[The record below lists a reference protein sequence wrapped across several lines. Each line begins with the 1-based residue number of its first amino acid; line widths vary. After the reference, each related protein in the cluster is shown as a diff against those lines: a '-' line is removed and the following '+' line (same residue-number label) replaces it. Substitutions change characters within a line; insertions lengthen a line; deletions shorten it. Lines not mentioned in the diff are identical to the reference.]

1 MSDITY
7 NVGVL
12 LGRSPLSSSDQ
23 NLADLLVE
31 WTSGTI
37 DAAATARVIV
47 VDPASRDRV
56 ITKAVAR
63 YMGTPREGI
72 TQRMVQVDDAQV
84 MTGYSPASDT
94 GEVGE
99 VEILAEWWAELGMP
113 QGREAFTITPYFPPR
128 VDYDQLGYGRAW
140 C

>member
-12 LGRSPLSSSDQ
+12 LGRSPLPESDQ

-31 WTSGTI
+31 WTGATI
-37 DAAATARVIV
+37 DAAATARVVV
-47 VDPASRDRV
+47 VDPAVRDRV

-72 TQRMVQVDDAQV
+72 TQRTVQVDDAQV
-84 MTGYSPASDT
+84 TTGYSPSNDT

-128 VDYDQLGYGRAW
+128 ADHVWL
-140 C
+140 

>member
-12 LGRSPLSSSDQ
+12 LGRSPLTASDQ
-23 NLADLLVE
+23 DLADLLVV
-31 WTSGTI
+31 WTGATI
-37 DAAATARVIV
+37 DDAAAARVV
-47 VDPASRDRV
+47 VVAPAVRDRV
-56 ITKAVAR
+56 IAKAVAR

-72 TQRMVQVDDAQV
+72 TQRMVQVDDAQIT
-84 MTGYSPASDT
+84 TGYSPSNDT

-99 VEILAEWWAELGMP
+99 VEILAEWWSELGMP

-128 VDYDQLGYGRAW
+128 TDYVWL
-140 C
+140 